1 MSREKAQAGDPRGR
15 KYRWATLGADC
26 PIVAMKRGNAR
37 GAKGAGHS
45 RRGRWVNGRP
55 EEPNFFVGRR
65 QPSVGGTSRMRRESH
80 VRFCER
86 PGVKLPGPTRR
97 WETRRCHMAQLLRPS
112 STLPHAVGAADDRLG
127 CVAQN
132 RDRRAAPPGRTGDH
146 IVPRWDLHDGVQP
159 TLNRNTRGGHQTM
172 DALTSACGARNGNGD
187 AGSSVKRQPLPAD
200 GLRRTDAYW
209 RAADYV
215 AVEHLSLRLPAVARA
230 VVLQADSPRHL
241 RIH

>member
-1 MSREKAQAGDPRGR
+1 
-15 KYRWATLGADC
+15 
-26 PIVAMKRGNAR
+26 
-37 GAKGAGHS
+37 
-45 RRGRWVNGRP
+45 
-55 EEPNFFVGRR
+55 
-65 QPSVGGTSRMRRESH
+65 
-80 VRFCER
+80 
-86 PGVKLPGPTRR
+86 
-97 WETRRCHMAQLLRPS
+97 
-112 STLPHAVGAADDRLG
+112 
-127 CVAQN
+127 
-132 RDRRAAPPGRTGDH
+132 
-146 IVPRWDLHDGVQP
+146 
-159 TLNRNTRGGHQTM
+159 M